1 MVFFSVR
8 SKNTQ
13 ACEHKKNWES
23 KKYCICR
30 QTISNEH
37 NAEQSAICLGN
48 KTPELLGSLCPI
60 LCQICVL
67 KYLFFVTTTRNVYP
81 PLFCKKACFQRQAAT
96 IYGFHLASSSMPKS
110 GGQRYSQRMLPNR
123 ITANA
128 SEHSKNPCGTYSDTS
143 ILRIYEGSTL
153 VNQVMRNLRPGRKQ
167 TNMRWVRGVTDSE
180 FCVTSNG
187 WNLETSSAHVW
198 PCFNIATW
206 RTERMSF
213 KNPVSK
219 NNRSKKSIILTQ
231 AIYIPNIEKTLCL
244 HKHVI
249 NNFHTFKNFLHPVE
263 STPSYHNPRLYRLH
277 PLGTSAAWIRWLRM
291 AKRRIRWG

>member
-1 MVFFSVR
+1 M
-8 SKNTQ
+8 
-13 ACEHKKNWES
+13 
-23 KKYCICR
+23 
-30 QTISNEH
+30 
-37 NAEQSAICLGN
+37 LGN
-48 KTPELLGSLCPI
+48 TKTSGYHIWLPSGFFINAKIRWAKIFTENAAKQNHCKCLRALKKPMWDI
-60 LCQICVL
+60 LR
-67 KYLFFVTTTRNVYP
+67 YL
-81 PLFCKKACFQRQAAT
+81 
-96 IYGFHLASSSMPKS
+96 HM
-110 GGQRYSQRMLPNR
+110 
-123 ITANA
+123 
-128 SEHSKNPCGTYSDTS
+128 
-143 ILRIYEGSTL
+143 RIYEGSTL
-153 VNQVMRNLRPGRKQ
+153 VNQVMRHPRPGRKQ
-167 TNMRWVRGVTDSE
+167 TSMRWVRGVTDSE

-231 AIYIPNIEKTLCL
+231 AIYIYIPNIEKTLCL

-277 PLGTSAAWIRWLRM
+277 PLGASAAWIRWLRM